1 MHTPTIMQEE
11 MILSTVADPSHESY
25 FETYHFSALGI
36 LNPDQLN
43 DAIHAVAA
51 QHAVLR
57 SVFVHGDQLGSTNV
71 QIAVLHQEYVLQRA
85 KLLRVQPIEEEVR
98 FGIRQIEV
106 IGADEWDGIMPWKF
120 SLSICQREQKSH
132 ITFRYHHALLDG
144 WSARALLELVQQEMQ
159 IPGAVLKGSDFFS
172 LVQQSLKRES
182 QEDETLLRERLGQIE
197 TSPIISPGPV
207 QNGVLRV
214 GEVTREVSISSR
226 ICLPDRPAVAARLVR
241 LALGMTICVFRN
253 SNDALFLEITS
264 ARSRLLPSDQN
275 VLGPVLAPQ
284 VRNIHFMEQT
294 TLGECAQL
302 LRSSHDP
309 QHNFSV
315 SQLKSFLSESSRD
328 LDVCLVCQTNES
340 YPSNGV
346 GDWEWIKGEAQ
357 NDLPF
362 IVELLPPGE
371 GEFCAK
377 IRYHQHRFEKEFA
390 SSFLEFFCQTLTW
403 IQASSDSIDHQTFA
417 AAVSEICREGGYR
430 QCYLALNPR
439 DATDD
444 PVSAHGLIDQAATKW
459 PSKIAL
465 EEEHGRFMTY
475 TELATASEMV
485 ANGLRYYLARDQ
497 KDQPLVPIC
506 FDKSVDMVVAM
517 LAVLKAG
524 GAYVPLDP
532 SQPRDR
538 LVSIL
543 SACRATVVIAG
554 QTDLGDILH
563 STCSELDILVTYIES
578 LSEHGKSADE
588 SSGSERRPSSSLAY
602 VLFTSG
608 STGTPKG
615 VMVEHRNLVA
625 FMKAGEGNAD
635 STWTSTRLQLAAY
648 SFDASIGDIF
658 ANLYH
663 GGRLALVQRNKMLSN
678 LNYWLNEMLITH
690 LALTPTIGDLIVSH
704 LPPRLQTLIFGGEPF
719 HQSFL
724 AQAPAEARIWNTCGP
739 TETVVDVACCILQKD
754 STDVPIGRPFGQCQ
768 IYILRRGS
776 SDTAVPPNAI
786 GEICVA
792 GPQVS
797 RGYLGRPDLTN
808 LGFVT
813 DPFHPSQRMYRT
825 GDLGR
830 LNHRGML
837 EHLGRADGQ
846 VKLRGLRVETGEVE
860 VTIKQSSSLV
870 AQVSVSVDHLKGYYR
885 QALTAWIVPEA
896 GKSAQDIE
904 LAWREEIIP
913 CCQRRL
919 VPYMIPEVWIMVSR
933 LPLTISGKLNRGTLS
948 SWVNRVTTGDT
959 HEDLYVIAAPWKT
972 QEMAKR
978 LPTSPAERLIV
989 ATCANVLGR
998 TIHDVSVDSTFISH
1012 GGNSLLA
1019 MRLLSALRQEGM
1031 NCSLRDLLGSMTLGD
1046 VANAMSPS
1054 SIPEK
1059 KITKALYEKDSWE
1072 ELVADSRIGVD
1083 TIEAIYP
1090 CTPQQEGL
1098 IQSTLHGD
1106 RSAYFAAI
1114 TVNLGNT
1121 INLTT
1126 FDAAWKRLVYGCEVL
1141 RTAFVSS
1148 SAVRHPPVNESNILQ
1163 VVLNQSAKDV
1173 GRVVS
1178 LDNRDIKFQFGVVP
1192 LSAGISRGSVN
1203 EPFKLHLKIHHVLY
1217 DEAFLSRILAEL
1229 SIMYKALEMGSPE
1242 VALPPSRPFSAFV
1255 ESLCN
1260 DDPEV
1265 SKGFWKDYM
1274 HDVVPATWPVAR
1286 GIRRTREENSQ
1297 DVEMSISKSWT
1308 GNAIALGQKFQAT
1321 PASIVRAALALTLA
1335 QYSQT
1340 DDVLFGEV
1348 SSGRFDHDRFTLGP
1362 CLATHPVR
1370 IQIDRKSP
1378 SAMLKLVTQALESYL
1393 VTTPYQ
1399 QYGLANIHRQMADP
1413 DLMAFQVLFAHQEAF
1428 VQYTAA
1434 GRFHVESARLQNLGF
1449 PLILES
1455 RCDRTTGEL
1464 ALECT
1469 FDQRYL
1475 GNQDV
1480 GWFLRSICRTLDMF
1494 SATARDGISDQNLT
1508 TEVVD
1513 EGMRRAIE
1521 KWSTKRSPFRLTS
1534 MRNAKLCAHELF
1546 EVQADITPHKIA
1558 VQVNQS
1564 EFITYNELN
1573 KRCNELSNALVN
1585 WFDSL
1590 GLEQS
1595 RDQQIVPLCFTN
1607 TIDMVIAMIAV
1618 LKAGAAYLPIDQNHP
1633 QHRIQQIL
1641 SLSGA
1646 RAMLADGG
1654 AETLQKLQAA
1664 SEQARSVL
1672 ISIERLISLY
1682 GGQRV
1687 TKASFSPTSA
1697 SLAYV
1702 IFTSGSTGKPKGV
1715 MVEHGNLAAFMQAN
1729 EPEAV
1734 GTWTSVRLQL
1744 ATATFDAA
1752 TGETFGTLGCGGRLI
1767 LGQNHEVL
1775 AALPDWLERTNITHL
1790 FVTPRVAANFLT
1802 DIDPPYLRTLH
1813 IGGEAFDPSIL
1824 PRMPPGCD
1832 VYNVFGPTET
1842 TIYATHYKIRKGDGH
1857 RRNIPIGYPFGGC
1870 RLYILNP
1877 ETLKQVPV
1885 GVIGEI
1891 CIGGP
1896 QVTRGYRGRPEL
1908 TSRSFLGD
1916 PQVVGERLYRSGDLG
1931 RFSGDGSIE
1940 HHGRIDSQIKLRGL
1954 RIEVSE
1960 IESVCLEHA
1969 LATACTVI
1977 VLHRDENQALVAFI
1991 QSEKDQQASL
2001 YSQDWAETESIL
2013 HRHLESRLPSYM
2025 VPSRLIPIEA
2035 MPLTTSGKVDR
2046 RQLAARAETM
2056 DQAGELFLS
2065 QHTDHAESWEKGS
2078 IEGKIADAW
2087 VQVLGIDKAN
2097 ITPNVA
2103 FSRLGGDSIRAIHLL
2118 SLLRKAGLKLN
2129 MAHVGNASTICS
2141 QAKCAT
2147 SHTVAAK
2154 RSAEG
2159 ATDIDAHT
2167 GPVPLGP
2174 IARRYAGIQLKY
2186 ASQWGEHVINHFNQS
2201 VLLDVTAVSAL
2212 RLQLALQ
2219 RLRNHHDALRAIV
2232 HWSLDLPVEAWSIR
2246 VLPCSDVKPLVLD
2259 SPRTLTIEA
2268 LRDQI
2273 QHRLTAL
2280 DIRRGKVM
2288 DAELYRLDGDSRVFL
2303 FWTVH
2308 HFVVD
2313 IVSWQIL
2320 RDDLNV
2326 LVRAKEEPG
2335 SIALQPATMSF
2346 LAWTREGQIQSQNG
2360 SLSTVNTPEGPEIS
2374 LSSLA
2379 SDRVPLWVRQPELVP
2394 IHPINRTTTFAT
2406 LNPSITAQLLGRS
2419 NNVLSTEPLDL
2430 LLAGLAMTL
2439 SKHFAGT
2446 VNRLIVGLETH
2457 GRHTGTNTADLS
2469 RSVGWF
2475 TAIIPMILD
2484 CRCELSSIES
2494 VVRRAKDQRRLLTEN
2509 DQGFHHFVA
2518 SRWSTGSAPKN
2529 EIMPLI
2535 FNYQGVRPD
2544 PHGRD
2549 EMMLHPVQLPSLRW
2563 IETCPH
2569 AVPLSHAAFEL
2580 YVHDGQAYIEA
2591 TWPSDGEMDQ
2601 KDVAALLGQQ
2611 ITDICQYLTERDL
2624 LGKTLI
2630 SASST
2635 SAFGL
2640 LPNDCFDRVFRLY
2653 PEDTLEDIIPCTPMQ
2668 RALLYEGVADHES
2681 RSYVTCR
2688 VWRIPT
2694 DQAICSQIEGA
2705 IKSLI
2710 QRHGVLRTV
2719 FHIDPE
2725 VGPLAL
2731 VFRDT
2736 QTPAVNAIDQVEVK
2750 NHTELEEMV
2759 TSLLCNPEYGNP
2771 MKQAFYVR
2779 VVHAADGSAARLI
2792 WLLHHSLIDAW
2803 SQDLLFNELTHILV
2817 GGCPIKSLTSRPS
2830 FGSFARYV
2838 ASNSLADNSHR
2849 EFWSETLNG
2858 VQPTSLPLSLM
2869 SSRSMNSDAVVVEQL
2884 CNLASLSENCISPAA
2899 LVSLAW
2905 SLVLSEILDTDDV
2918 THGMLFS
2925 GRQVPL
2931 DGVADIIGPCI
2942 STVPIRNHISRHGR
2956 VLDLLQSTEAAI
2968 RFAALHSTIGVDGV
2982 ARATGLEAPTLVN
2995 TLLNFFGVRTDVL
3008 ERDNLNSILE
3018 LDSVDDGLPPS
3029 ITLSCWQRETEANV
3043 IVVRLERRHPLQ
3055 AGIAQCLMKRMAWY
3069 CHTLSYH
3076 MDRKLGSL
3084 LCITSNE
3091 DQLLTQWSQTVDLR
3105 SSDPYPCIHDLI
3117 TRWAADVPEKVA
3129 IQAEVSRFVTYGE
3142 IEKKS
3147 TAIAGVIQRL
3157 IDQRSVSTP
3166 PLIPICCDRGIDMV
3180 IAILAVLKAGAAYV
3194 PLNISDPEG
3203 RLEAILQQAGST
3215 IIIDGL
3221 LGKDNRHKLHALGDR
3236 TSTSVYTVDDLSTM
3250 PPSEGALREVHSGS
3264 LAYVLFTSGSTGEPK
3279 GVMIE
3284 HRNLTSFIR
3293 TQHEEIIGGWASC
3306 RMPVAAYTFDVS
3318 MADVLIS
3325 LAIGARI
3332 AFVESEKMLASLP
3345 YWSDQM
3351 LATTLSMTPTL
3362 ASLLTRRL
3370 PPFVAVL
3377 ILAGE
3382 VFDPNVMKTLPR
3394 ECHVWNG
3401 YGPTETFYAS
3411 FHPVDAQ
3418 ETHAQVPIGR
3428 PFGGNRIYILR
3439 PGSNDRQ
3446 PIGAIGEICIGG
3458 TQVARGY
3465 LGQEDLTNRSFTQ
3478 TPYNGQTLLYRTG
3491 DLGRFMDGGVM
3502 EYLGRMDDQIKIRG
3516 QRAEPAEIESVVH
3529 AASPHLAHAVVDL
3542 YHPKRGGGL
3551 PRLIAFIS
3559 TKDTVP
3565 SAVCKTFIQ
3574 EEVEPSCRNQLPAHM
3589 IPSTWIY
3596 VRTVPLTTSGKADK
3610 RKLRSWMS
3618 TLEKGETVPGAS
3630 IIELYPSKQLN
3641 PEAHKGICRGPESPT
3656 EFMLRD
3662 SCAQLLKVDGDTISL
3677 EMSFISSGGDSL
3689 LALQL
3694 NARLRENGF
3703 RCTPRDIVE
3712 AQSLAELAKILNT
3725 SSETFS
3731 QVPIADWTLDLDEM
3745 VRVPD
3750 TDIEG
3755 WETIVKSAGIDPN
3768 QVRCV
3773 MPCTPFQEGVLSSSD
3788 ESGTSA
3794 GYLAHMTVGLGKEI
3808 DVEALKYAWQETVD
3822 HEEMLRTTF
3831 IPTAMPEVPGPGP
3844 DSSFLQVV
3852 LCSKSPQAGRVKAM
3866 ETVSTLESPNAALP
3880 LYPSLQGKP
3889 QQGHVPVAAAVA
3901 IRSQGSEGQK
3911 CTLLL
3916 TMHHALYDEAYLA
3929 LLLKDLSSRYRSIE
3943 CNQVVPKVL
3952 EEQRIPFSTYVRFVH
3967 SKIGTAPSSSAAG
3980 LFWKG
3985 YLADAIPSTWP
3996 LPHGMQSSITSVK
4009 RPEMAV
4015 LEWTGNLRAA
4025 ASKIQVTAAAIVRA
4039 ALALTVGEHANVTD
4053 VVIGEVSKGRPDI
4066 RSHGNATAKFI
4077 TGPCATTHPVRIR
4090 LANEGVSKR
4099 RTMIQLLRES
4109 FTSYMETLPH
4119 QFYGL
4124 SRIREQSCRVDLLPF
4139 QVLFVYQDAFR
4150 QKEGL
4155 AGDEAFQIRGGNL
4168 GQMGFPIVVE
4178 CSCLSGDSRVLFHC
4192 TYAPDVIDKD
4202 SIEWFL
4208 HHVSQSIDALI
4219 QVDPTRSD
4227 SLGLARVP
4235 LSAQETRQ
4243 LELWSRC
4250 HRAKEGENVYDAMP
4264 TETPSITYA
4273 FDCIAGNMHEKVALQ
4288 SAQHEYVTYGELQQR
4303 STTLSM
4309 ALQAHI
4315 VSLGDVGSQQPI
4327 VPICFERSTDM
4338 VVAIM
4343 AILKAGAAFVP
4354 LEPGYPAE
4362 RLITIV
4368 RATRASLIIC
4378 GKENKG
4384 NKSLVSVCQATN
4396 TSLVTLDDLNSRP
4409 ASSGHAVIS
4418 RRCRKESRIAY
4429 VLFTS
4434 GSTGTPKG
4442 VVITH
4447 GNLLA
4452 FMRYNNTDIHGRW
4465 YSSRMPVA
4473 SYTFDVSMA
4482 DIITTLC
4489 CGGRVVLVPVQKLL
4503 PSLGAWVE
4511 ASITSH
4517 ISLTPTIAN
4526 MLWEPVR
4533 SAEMVF
4539 PFLSVLLLA
4548 GEVFDVQLMNY
4559 VPDECRVWN
4568 GYGPTETFYV
4578 TFYRVPKAQAKEQT
4592 SVSIGYP
4599 FGENVIHLLGF
4610 ESYDRVPV
4618 GCVGEI
4624 CVTGPQVAQGYLGQP
4639 ELTNQHFKRD
4649 VLSQAP
4655 EGLLY
4660 RTGDMGRFDSDG
4672 KLEYLGRFDRQIKIR
4687 GQRVELAEIEVVI
4700 AQHNLVDSCSVVM
4713 VNTPS
4718 GDILVGFCVNAS
4730 NKTPGEGWDANIA
4743 IQIKAWVG
4751 TRLPAHM
4758 VPLYLFQLE
4767 GELPR
4772 VPSGKVDR
4780 QLLAQRATELLAD
4793 SVMSSQGKDTYI
4805 APTTEKEKVICEI
4818 FEETLAQR
4826 VSVLDNFLH
4835 LGGHSIL
4842 AIRAVSKIN
4851 HRLHANLTFKDV
4863 FDFAT
4868 ARALARQLESTTTKH
4883 RNYTS
4888 IPIIPRDQTIVRQSF
4903 AQGRLWFLD
4912 QLHPGS
4918 TWYLM
4923 PFGLRIQGDLHLDAL
4938 EVAVSAIEE
4947 RHETLRTTFEHRDG
4961 QNVQVIH
4968 PFAHHQ
4974 LRVVEVPPAVDEEG
4988 LLSVL
4993 KAEQSTPF
5001 DLQVHPGWRPLVL
5014 RQNKRSHILSIVIH
5028 HIICD
5033 GWSVGVLLKELSIFY
5048 SAALHGSPIHD
5059 QLPPLPIQYRD
5070 FSAWE
5075 SQKCQRVEHD
5085 RQLKYW
5091 VEKLAGSK
5099 PAEFICDK
5107 RRPQTP
5113 SRQAIFEEVRID
5125 GVIYDQLRQYC
5136 EQHQLTPFIVLLA
5149 VFRATHYRLTR
5160 EADATIGTPIA
5171 NRGREELHDII
5182 GLFVNVQCIRLQVD
5196 DQHTTFEDLVNQA
5209 KSTATEAF
5217 VHQDIPFDRIV
5228 SALQP
5233 DRETTQNPLVQT
5245 VFAVHPQT
5253 QGKEELEGLVTEQIL
5268 LSRTTRFDLEFH
5280 LFQEEDGLSGQVVFA
5295 QDIFFP
5301 ETVRAMISVFY
5312 AVLECGLNQPS
5323 TSIASMALLNDS
5335 SLHDMDDLLS
5345 INRMSYPR
5353 DVTIVDLFRQEAR
5366 SHPDSIAIVCEGKEV
5381 TYGYLDRQS
5390 DNIERWLRSLHL
5402 KQETIVGVL
5411 AARSAQAITVFLG
5424 IMKADLAYLP
5434 LDASTPQTRIS
5445 SVLSCIIERI
5455 TVIVV
5460 DRAHVAV
5467 PDINLAHV
5475 DFVTLSSIM
5484 DSQTY
5489 KASDNQD
5496 SERESSISA
5505 TSLACVLFTSGSTGR
5520 PKGVMTEHRAI
5531 VQLVKDFNFAEAAG
5545 KPLAHMASLSFDVS
5559 TWEVFMPL
5567 LSGGV
5572 VVCVDAMTVLDY
5584 KALSDVYARHHVRAA
5599 MFTPALFKQCLHDTP
5614 SIVENLDL
5622 LILGGDRLDPEDVF
5636 QAKKLTRGVIL
5647 NGYGPTENTG
5657 ASTIYPIPNE
5667 EAFVNGVPI
5676 GRPIGNSGAYVM
5688 DDLLNVVPKGVVG
5701 ELVVTGDGLARGYTD
5716 PEKNEG
5722 RFVHAVIGQDTVR
5735 AYRTGDYARW
5745 RPIDGQ
5751 LEYFGRQDDQVKIR
5765 GNRVEMGEIE
5775 HTLLS
5780 HRAVR
5785 SAAVVMNGVGAEADL
5800 SAFITLHPI
5809 QDDVAETERVDAWKN
5824 VFDTEAYDSFTHQ
5837 PNKLGRDFVGWLSM
5851 YDGCNIDLTD
5861 MDEWLDDTLQALLN
5875 GQDPGKVL
5883 EIGTGS
5889 GMILFNITKGLEE
5902 YVGIELVPKLAH
5914 MVEQVANADERLAG
5928 KVKVHAGVAN
5938 HIEDLIH
5945 GFIPDLVIINSVA
5958 QYFPSAGYLSEITLK
5973 LIRLQGVKTLFFGD
5987 MRSYPLYDE
5996 FLVSKALHNAGAKA
6010 TQDQIQ
6016 KCIEESK
6023 AAETELLV
6031 DPGFFTSLT
6040 SHFPDRVDHVE
6051 ILPKLMSAKNELSCY
6066 RFSAVIHLKH
6076 ATVAPRITHQV
6087 EKSNWIDYTARSL
6100 NPRSLLEHLR
6110 SSRNDT
6116 IIAVENIPNRRT
6128 ILETYIVDT
6137 LREKV
6142 RSRSLDTGSHWQIC
6156 HRNRAAQSAAML
6168 PGDLVAIANHAGFQ
6182 VEISWARQSSQRGA
6196 LDAIFHRLG
6205 SNCGQ
6210 QRVLFNFP
6218 DDHQCR
6224 DVHSFT
6230 NHPVQDRQNQHC
6242 MYELKEALRAHLP
6255 AYMIPRTI
6263 TILDQLPLTDRGKVD
6278 RQALRQ
6284 RIIEQEPVP
6293 TESELSA
6300 GRATVEYGSEMERI
6314 ISHVFAEVL
6323 GLQSIERESSFFSLG
6338 GHSLLAPRLVSRLS
6352 KRLDCIATVRDLF
6365 DCPTPARL
6373 ADRLLLKQTHSNG
6386 EANAAIKDE
6395 TQQIRL
6401 DKVKHHD
6408 ALRDWGVD
6416 SDEVG
6421 HLMPCTPFQEGVL
6434 SNSLAV
6440 PGDSGYLSVVRL
6452 GLQIQ
6457 LDVEA
6462 IRLAW
6467 QKVVVREETL
6477 RTAFIPVAE
6486 DLSSSCITSST
6497 FWQCIFNI
6505 SSREVHRLLS
6515 VDRRDCEVDRTA
6527 LGFGH
6532 IPVSLALVDVP
6543 TVCKTRERGST
6554 QLELT
6559 IHHALYDEAYFRWI
6573 IHELSRE
6580 YHKARLA
6587 KDYVPE
6593 WAPDTSVN
6601 RIPFSIFV
6609 SQLQAIP
6616 KESATSFWKGYL
6628 NGAPAACWPVAR
6640 GLECGRITEIE
6651 EFSSR
6656 SLIWNGN
6663 MHGLAGARGV
6673 TPATISRAAVALVV
6687 AEHSGVE
6694 DIVLGEVS
6702 SGRSFTDDA
6711 AGFVAGPCISTHP
6724 IRIRIQ
6730 QRQGSRSSH
6739 HRLSLDQLVKH
6750 SLDSYLET
6758 VPYHQLGL
6766 PSIRRESDAPDLL
6779 PFQVLFVYQQAFDF
6793 ETDSREEALDN
6804 FKAQGGHLG
6813 RFEFPV
6819 VLQASCHPVTGHLSL
6834 QCMFDPT
6841 VLIPEDIEWFL
6852 EHISQVLSSI
6862 ADSPSQPNARLTVS
6876 DAEEAAL
6883 IRLASESDQAPD
6895 LPLSTTSES
6904 LCAHDL
6910 ISQQAMENPCKI
6922 AVQYEL
6928 SQFMTYGELDRE
6940 STKLS
6945 IVIRTFFNHLSKSE
6959 CHEQPL
6965 VPISFDKG
6973 LDMVVTMLAV
6983 LKAGAA
6989 YIPLDV
6995 SHSEQRLTMICQSAQ
7010 AKLILWDGQKGFD
7023 KLHAIGRSSGAT
7035 VSTLNELSNAADGW
7049 GSTPRS
7055 GKKPTASS
7063 LAYIIYTS
7071 GSTGVPKG
7079 VMVNHANL
7087 VSFIRSATSE
7097 TYMSWTVNRL
7107 QIAAYTFDMSVSDIF
7122 PVLAI
7127 GGRVLL
7133 ARQHSLWSD
7142 LAGWVDAFAVNQLM
7156 TTPTVADMM
7165 LSSASSDGFLLAHL
7179 RDVIVGGEAVKRDIL
7194 DKAPT
7199 EMVFYIQYGPTET
7212 TVVVTGCML
7221 RGPTYCQPV
7230 PHSQIT
7236 TIGFPLHGCR
7246 LYILQPGTSK
7256 RVPIGVPGELCISGP
7271 QVTVGYRDGGDSS
7284 ESPFVPDPFWAGQT
7298 MYRSHD
7304 IAKVHGDGMI
7314 EWIGRMDSQVK
7325 LRGLRIDL
7333 GEIESA
7339 ARQLNGVQSCAVVK
7353 MELENKETLIAFIEV
7368 SNSHQTHITPVTIQ
7382 QHIAQNVP
7390 AYMVPAHIQLLD
7402 TPLPRTAS
7410 DKLDRKGV
7418 HAIAQQLV
7426 NKGDLLSFGTGRIQP
7441 AGLRPSPGTLE
7452 ATLASYWATIL
7463 GVDQVLISLE
7473 TPFSHLGGDSVRAI
7487 SLLALL
7493 RRNNFQLNLTDLGS
7507 FSTIRS
7513 QASRILC
7520 DVQPQKLPAYMQ
7532 LTTRSSSRA
7541 IMVLIHPFFGQS
7553 SVFDHVVPAL
7563 SKQYDIMQVSDP
7575 FFGKPDGPASL
7586 RDWAAHYLEALHT
7599 HFKQDR
7605 PVVLLGYSFGGL
7617 LVLEMARLLEITR
7630 KGSPFSTIIVDT
7642 RCYNPDQPFFKD
7654 EEERQTAAD
7663 DAVRLFGP
7671 GQTRMIEEHFDKH
7684 AHIWENSACPDH
7696 YLGRSLYLATP
7707 DAVESGIVDWW
7718 RNQCPHIEVQ
7728 RVECSHGEIF
7738 EPAMIGRVSALI
7750 NEHCDLDFTRI
7761 EL

>member
-1 MHTPTIMQEE
+1 MGSIGNVRCPLPRCVQSMHAPSVMQEE

-43 DAIHAVAA
+43 DAIHALATK
-51 QHAVLR
+51 HAVLR

-85 KLLRVQPIEEEVR
+85 KLLSVQPIEEEVR
-98 FGIRQIEV
+98 FGILQIEV
-106 IGADEWDGIMPWKF
+106 IGADEWDGVMPWKF
-120 SLSICQREQKSH
+120 SLSICQQEQKSY

-144 WSARALLELVQQEMQ
+144 WSARALLELVQQEMR

-172 LVQQSLKRES
+172 LVQQPLKREW
-182 QEDETLLRERLGQIE
+182 QQDDTLLRERLGQIE
-197 TSPIISPGPV
+197 TSPILSPGPV
-207 QNGVLRV
+207 PNGVLRV
-214 GEVTREVSISSR
+214 GEVTRAVSISSG
-226 ICLPDRPAVAARLVR
+226 ISLPDRPAVAARLLR
-241 LALGMTICVFRN
+241 LALGMTMCVFRN
-253 SNDALFLEITS
+253 SDDALFLEITS
-264 ARSRLLPSDQN
+264 ARSRLFPSDQH

-284 VRNIHFMEQT
+284 VRNIHLMEQT

-328 LDVCLVCQTNES
+328 FDVCLVCQTNES

-362 IVELLPPGE
+362 IVEVLPPRE
-371 GEFCAK
+371 GEFSAK
-377 IRYHQHRFEKEFA
+377 IRYHQHRFEDQFA

-403 IQASSDSIDHQTFA
+403 MQATGDSIDYRTFA
-417 AAVSEICREGGYR
+417 AAVSEICREGGYKQR
-430 QCYLALNPR
+430 YLALNPR
-439 DATDD
+439 DAPDD
-444 PVSAHGLIDQAATKW
+444 PVSAHDLIEQAASKW

-465 EEEHGRFMTY
+465 EAEHSQFMTY
-475 TELATASEMV
+475 AELAEASGMA
-485 ANGLRYYLARDQ
+485 ANGLRYCLPNDQ
-497 KDQPLVPIC
+497 ENQPLVPIC
-506 FDKSVDMVVAM
+506 FDKGVDMVVAM

-543 SACRATVVIAG
+543 TACRATVIIAG
-554 QTDLGDILH
+554 QTDLQDILH
-563 STCSELDILVTYIES
+563 STCSELDILVTSIES

-588 SSGSERRPSSSLAY
+588 SPGSEHPPSSSLAY

-635 STWTSTRLQLAAY
+635 GTWTSTRLQLAAY

-678 LNYWLNEMLITH
+678 LNYWLEEMLITH

-704 LPPRLQTLIFGGEPF
+704 LPPRLQTLMFGGEPF
-719 HQSFL
+719 HQSLL
-724 AQAPAEARIWNTCGP
+724 AQVPAEARIWNTCGP

-754 STDVPIGRPFGQCQ
+754 NTDVPIGRPFGQCQ

-776 SDTAVPPNAI
+776 SDTAVPPNAV

-846 VKLRGLRVETGEVE
+846 IKLRGLRVETGEVE

-870 AQVSVSVDHLKGYYR
+870 ARVSVSVDHLKGYDR
-885 QALTAWIVPEA
+885 KALTAWIVPEA

-904 LAWREEIIP
+904 IAWREEIIP

-919 VPYMIPEVWIMVSR
+919 VPYMIPEVWIMVSH

-948 SWVNRVTTGDT
+948 SWVDLVATGAT
-959 HEDLYVIAAPWKT
+959 HEGLYVIAAPWKT
-972 QEMAKR
+972 REMTKR

-989 ATCANVLGR
+989 ATCANVLGT
-998 TIHDVSVDSTFISH
+998 TIHDVSVDSTFISL

-1046 VANAMSPS
+1046 VADTMSLS
-1054 SIPEK
+1054 IIPEK
-1059 KITKALYEKDSWE
+1059 KITKALYQKDSWE
-1072 ELVADSRIGVD
+1072 EIVADSRIAVD

-1098 IQSTLHGD
+1098 IQSSLHGEK
-1106 RSAYFAAI
+1106 SAYFATI
-1114 TVNLGNT
+1114 TVHLGNT
-1121 INLTT
+1121 TNLST
-1126 FDAAWKRLVYGCEVL
+1126 FDAAWKGLVYGCDML

-1148 SAVRHPPVNESNILQ
+1148 SEVRHPPVSESNILQ
-1163 VVLNQSAKDV
+1163 VVLNQSAEDV
-1173 GRVVS
+1173 ERVVS
-1178 LDNRDIKFQFGVVP
+1178 LDNKDIEFQFGVVP
-1192 LSAGISRGSVN
+1192 LSAGISRGSGN
-1203 EPFKLHLKIHHVLY
+1203 EPLKLRLKIHHVLY

-1229 SIMYKALEMGSPE
+1229 SIKYEALEMGSPE
-1242 VALPPSRPFSAFV
+1242 IALPPSRPFSAFV

-1274 HDVVPATWPVAR
+1274 HDAVPATWPVAR

-1297 DVEMSISKSWT
+1297 DVEMSVSKSWT

-1321 PASIVRAALALTLA
+1321 PASIVRAALALALA
-1335 QYSQT
+1335 QYSQA
-1340 DDVLFGEV
+1340 DDVVFGEV

-1378 SAMLKLVTQALESYL
+1378 SAMLNLVTQALETYL
-1393 VTTPYQ
+1393 ATTPHQ

-1413 DLMAFQVLFAHQEAF
+1413 ELMAFQILFAHQEAF
-1428 VQYTAA
+1428 VEYTAA

-1455 RCDRTTGEL
+1455 RCARTTGEL

-1475 GNQDV
+1475 GDQDV

-1494 SATARDGISDQNLT
+1494 SATARDGFSDLKLT
-1508 TEVVD
+1508 AEVVD
-1513 EGMRRAIE
+1513 EEMRRAIE
-1521 KWSTKRSPFRLTS
+1521 KWSTKRTPFRLTS
-1534 MRNAKLCAHELF
+1534 TRNAKLCAHELF
-1546 EVQADITPHKIA
+1546 EIQAGITPHKIA
-1558 VQVNQS
+1558 IQVNQS

-1573 KRCNELSNALVN
+1573 KRCNEMSNALVN

-1595 RDQQIVPLCFTN
+1595 RDQQIVPLCFSN

-1633 QHRIQQIL
+1633 QDRIQQIL

-1646 RAMLADGG
+1646 RVMLADGG
-1654 AETLQKLQAA
+1654 AETLEKLQAA
-1664 SEQARSVL
+1664 SKQARSVL
-1672 ISIERLISLY
+1672 ISIKRLITLY
-1682 GGQRV
+1682 GVEIVR
-1687 TKASFSPTSA
+1687 KASFSPTPA

-1734 GTWTSVRLQL
+1734 GAWTSVRLQL

-1767 LGQNHEVL
+1767 LGQTHEVL

-1877 ETLKQVPV
+1877 ETLEQVPV

-1896 QVTRGYRGRPEL
+1896 QVTRGYHGRPDL
-1908 TSRSFLGD
+1908 TSRSFLSD

-1977 VLHRDENQALVAFI
+1977 VLDRYENQVLVAFI
-1991 QSEKDQQASL
+1991 QSEKDQQTSL
-2001 YSQDWAETESIL
+2001 YSQDWADTESIL

-2025 VPSRLIPIEA
+2025 VPSRLVHIEA

-2046 RQLAARAETM
+2046 RQLAARAEMM

-2065 QHTDHAESWEKGS
+2065 QHTSHAESWEKGS
-2078 IEGKIADAW
+2078 IEAKIADAW
-2087 VQVLGIDKAN
+2087 VQVLGIDRAN

-2129 MAHVGNASTICS
+2129 MTDVNNASTICS

-2154 RSAEG
+2154 RSAED

-2174 IARRYAGIQLKY
+2174 IAGRYAGIQLKY
-2186 ASQWGEHVINHFNQS
+2186 ASQWGEQVIDHFNQS
-2201 VLLDVTAVSAL
+2201 VLLDVTAVSPL

-2232 HWSLDLPVEAWSIR
+2232 HWSLNLPVEEWSIR
-2246 VLPCSDVKPLVLD
+2246 VLPCSEVKPLVLD
-2259 SPRTLTIEA
+2259 SPRTLAIEA

-2273 QHRLTAL
+2273 QHRLTGL

-2326 LVRAKEEPG
+2326 LVRAKEEPR

-2360 SLSTVNTPEGPEIS
+2360 SLSTGNTPEGPENS
-2374 LSSLA
+2374 LSSFA

-2394 IHPINRTTTFAT
+2394 VNPVNRTTTFAS

-2430 LLAGLAMTL
+2430 LLAGLAMTI

-2446 VNRLIVGLETH
+2446 VDHLIVGLETH

-2469 RSVGWF
+2469 RSIGWF

-2509 DQGFHHFVA
+2509 DQGFRHF
-2518 SRWSTGSAPKN
+2518 
-2529 EIMPLI
+2529 
-2535 FNYQGVRPD
+2535 GVRPD
-2544 PHGRD
+2544 PHGHD
-2549 EMMLHPVQLPSLRW
+2549 EMMLHPVQVPGLRW

-2569 AVPLSHAAFEL
+2569 AVPLSHAGFEL

-2601 KDVAALLGQQ
+2601 KDVAALLGQE
-2611 ITDICQYLTERDL
+2611 ITNICQYLAERDL
-2624 LGKTLI
+2624 FGKTSI

-2640 LPNDCFDRVFRLY
+2640 LPNDCFDRVFHLY
-2653 PEDTLEDIIPCTPMQ
+2653 REDTLEDIIPCTPMQ
-2668 RALLYEGVADHES
+2668 RALLYEGIADHES
-2681 RSYVTCR
+2681 RSYVTSR

-2694 DQAICSQIEGA
+2694 DQAICSQIEDA

-2731 VFRDT
+2731 VLRDT
-2736 QTPAVNAIDQVEVK
+2736 QSPAVSAVGQVEVR

-2759 TSLLCNPEYGNP
+2759 TNMLYNPEFGNP

-2779 VVHAADGSAARLI
+2779 VVRATDGSAAKLI

-2803 SQDLLFNELTHILV
+2803 SQDLLFSELTQILV
-2817 GGCPIKSLTSRPS
+2817 NGCPSESLTPRPS

-2838 ASNSLADNSHR
+2838 ASNSLTDHSHR
-2849 EFWSETLNG
+2849 KFWSETLNG
-2858 VQPTSLPLSLM
+2858 VQPISLPLSLM
-2869 SSRSMNSDAVVVEQL
+2869 SSRPMDSNAVVVEQA
-2884 CNLASLSENCISPAA
+2884 CNLANLSENCISPAA

-2925 GRQVPL
+2925 GRQLPL
-2931 DGVADIIGPCI
+2931 DGVVDIIGPCI

-2968 RFAALHSTIGVDGV
+2968 RLAGLHSMIGVDGV
-2982 ARATGLEAPTLVN
+2982 ARATGIEAPALVN

-3008 ERDNLNSILE
+3008 EHDSLNSILQ

-3029 ITLSCWQRETEANV
+3029 ITLSCWQREIEANV

-3055 AGIAQCLMKRMAWY
+3055 TGIAQCLMERMAWY
-3069 CHTLSYH
+3069 CHELSYQT
-3076 MDRKLGSL
+3076 DRKLDSVSS
-3084 LCITSNE
+3084 ITSNE
-3091 DQLLTQWSQTVDLR
+3091 DQLLTQWSQPIDSR
-3105 SSDPYPCIHDLI
+3105 PSDPYPCIHDLI
-3117 TRWAADVPEKVA
+3117 TRWAAEVPEKVA
-3129 IQAEVSRFVTYGE
+3129 IQVAESQFVTYGE
-3142 IEKKS
+3142 IETKS
-3147 TAIAGVIQRL
+3147 TAIARVVQRL
-3157 IDQRSVSTP
+3157 IDQRSASTP
-3166 PLIPICCDRGIDMV
+3166 PLIPICCDRGVDMV

-3203 RLEAILQQAGST
+3203 RLEAILRQAGST

-3221 LGKDNRHKLHALGDR
+3221 LGKDSRRKLHALGDR
-3236 TSTSVYTVDDLSTM
+3236 TSTSVYTVDGLSKM
-3250 PPSEGALREVHSGS
+3250 PAFEGALREVHSGS

-3284 HRNLTSFIR
+3284 HRNVTSFIS
-3293 TQHEEIIGGWASC
+3293 TQHNEIIGRWTSC

-3325 LAIGARI
+3325 LSIGARI
-3332 AFVESEKMLASLP
+3332 AFVESEKMFASLP
-3345 YWSDQM
+3345 FWADQM

-3362 ASLLTRRL
+3362 ATLLTRRL
-3370 PPFVAVL
+3370 PPLVAVL

-3382 VFDPNVMKTLPR
+3382 VFDPNVMKTLPP
-3394 ECHVWNG
+3394 ECRVWNG

-3411 FHPVDAQ
+3411 FHPVDAK

-3428 PFGGNRIYILR
+3428 PFGGNQIYILR

-3446 PIGAIGEICIGG
+3446 PVGAIGEICIGG

-3465 LGQEDLTNRSFTQ
+3465 LGQDDLTNLSFTQ
-3478 TPYNGQTLLYRTG
+3478 SPYNGETVLYRTG

-3529 AASPHLAHAVVDL
+3529 AASRHVAHAIVDL
-3542 YHPKRGGGL
+3542 YHPKREGGL
-3551 PRLIAFIS
+3551 SRLIAFIS

-3565 SAVCKTFIQ
+3565 PGICKTFLQ

-3589 IPSTWIY
+3589 IPSTWVY

-3618 TLEKGETVPGAS
+3618 RLEEGETVPGAS
-3630 IIELYPSKQLN
+3630 IIQLYPSKQMN
-3641 PEAHKGICRGPESPT
+3641 SEAHKGISRGPESPT
-3656 EFMLRD
+3656 EIMVKE
-3662 SCAQLLKVDGDTISL
+3662 SCAQLLKVDEDTVSL

-3694 NARLRENGF
+3694 NARLREKGF
-3703 RCTPRDIVE
+3703 KCTPRDIVE
-3712 AQSLAELAKILNT
+3712 AQSLADLAKILNT
-3725 SSETFS
+3725 SNEAVS

-3755 WETIVKSAGIDPN
+3755 WERIVKSAGIDPD
-3768 QVRCV
+3768 QVCCV

-3788 ESGTSA
+3788 ESGASA

-3831 IPTAMPEVPGPGP
+3831 IPAAMTEVPGPGQ
-3844 DSSFLQVV
+3844 DSSLLQVV
-3852 LCSKSPQAGRVKAM
+3852 LCPESPQAGRVKTM
-3866 ETVSTLESPNAALP
+3866 ETVSTLETPKATLP
-3880 LYPSLQGKP
+3880 SYPSLEGKP
-3889 QQGHVPVAAAVA
+3889 QQGHIPVAAAVA
-3901 IRSQGSEGQK
+3901 IGSQGSEGQE

-3916 TMHHALYDEAYLA
+3916 TMHHALYDEAYLS
-3929 LLLKDLSSRYRSIE
+3929 LLLKDLSSRYRSIA
-3943 CNQVVPKVL
+3943 CNRVVPKVP

-3980 LFWKG
+3980 IFWKG
-3985 YLADAIPSTWP
+3985 YLEDAILSTWP

-4009 RPEMAV
+4009 RPETAV

-4053 VVIGEVSKGRPDI
+4053 VVLGEVSKGRPDI
-4066 RSHGNATAKFI
+4066 RSHGDATAKFI

-4090 LANEGVSKR
+4090 LADEGGSKR
-4099 RTMIQLLRES
+4099 RTTLQLLRES

-4155 AGDEAFQIRGGNL
+4155 AGDDAFQIWGGNL

-4178 CSCLSGDSRVLFHC
+4178 CSCLSGDSGVLFHC
-4192 TYAPDVIDKD
+4192 TYAPDVIDKH

-4208 HHVSQSIDALI
+4208 HHVSQSIDALV

-4227 SLGLARVP
+4227 SLTLARVP

-4243 LELWSRC
+4243 LEIWSRC
-4250 HRAKEGENVYDAMP
+4250 HRAKEGENVSNAIP
-4264 TETPSITYA
+4264 TEISSITHA
-4273 FDCIAGNMHEKVALQ
+4273 FDYIAVNMHEKVALQ

-4309 ALQAHI
+4309 VLQRHI
-4315 VSLGDVGSQQPI
+4315 VSLDDVGSQQPI
-4327 VPICFERSTDM
+4327 IPICFERSTDM
-4338 VVAIM
+4338 VVAIL
-4343 AILKAGAAFVP
+4343 AILKGGAAFVP

-4362 RLITIV
+4362 RLISIV
-4368 RATRASLIIC
+4368 RATRASFIIC
-4378 GKENKG
+4378 GEENKS
-4384 NKSLVSVCQATN
+4384 NEALVSVCEATN
-4396 TSLVTLDDLNSRP
+4396 TSLVTLDDLKSRP
-4409 ASSGHAVIS
+4409 ASSAHAVIP
-4418 RRCRKESRIAY
+4418 RQCRNESRIAY

-4447 GNLLA
+4447 LNLLA
-4452 FMRYNNTDIHGRW
+4452 FMRYNNTDVHGRW
-4465 YSSRMPVA
+4465 YNSRMPVA

-4526 MLWEPVR
+4526 MLWEPVK
-4533 SAEMVF
+4533 SAEIVF

-4559 VPDECRVWN
+4559 VPEECRVWN

-4578 TFYRVPKAQAKEQT
+4578 TFYRVPKAHAKEQT
-4592 SVSIGYP
+4592 SVSIGYA

-4610 ESYDRVPV
+4610 ESYDRVPI
-4618 GCVGEI
+4618 GCIGEI

-4639 ELTNQHFKRD
+4639 ELTEQHFQHD
-4649 VLSQAP
+4649 VLSQASD
-4655 EGLLY
+4655 GLLY
-4660 RTGDMGRFDSDG
+4660 RTGDMGRFHSDG

-4687 GQRVELAEIEVVI
+4687 GQRVELAEIEMVI
-4700 AQHNLVDSCSVVM
+4700 AQHNLVDSCSVVV

-4718 GDILVGFCVNAS
+4718 RDILVGFCVKAS
-4730 NKTPGEGWDANIA
+4730 NKTPGKGWDANTA
-4743 IQIKAWVG
+4743 IQIKAWVA

-4758 VPLYLFQLE
+4758 VPSYLFQLE
-4767 GELPR
+4767 GELPC

-4780 QLLAQRATELLAD
+4780 QLLAQRATQLLTD
-4793 SVMSSQGKDTYI
+4793 SMMSSQGQDTYI

-4868 ARALARQLESTTTKH
+4868 ARDLARQLESTTTKQ

-4888 IPIIPRDQTIVRQSF
+4888 ISRLPRDQTMVRQSF

-4923 PFGLRIQGDLHLDAL
+4923 PFGLRIQGDLHLHAL
-4938 EVAVSAIEE
+4938 EAAVSAIEE

-4968 PFAHHQ
+4968 PFAHRQ
-4974 LRVVEVPPAVDEEG
+4974 LRVVEVPSAVGEEG

-5048 SAALHGSPIHD
+5048 SAALHGSPIPA

-5075 SQKCQRVEHD
+5075 SQKGQKVEHD

-5091 VEKLAGSK
+5091 VKKLAGSK

-5125 GVIYDQLRQYC
+5125 GV
-5136 EQHQLTPFIVLLA
+5136 V
-5149 VFRATHYRLTR
+5149 ATHYRLTR

-5171 NRGREELHDII
+5171 NRGREELHNII
-5182 GLFVNVQCIRLQVD
+5182 GLFVNVQCIRLKVD
-5196 DQHTTFEDLVNQA
+5196 DHHTTFEDLVNQA

-5217 VHQDIPFDRIV
+5217 AHQDIPFDRIV

-5253 QGKEELEGLVTEQIL
+5253 QGKEDLEGLVTEQIL

-5295 QDIFFP
+5295 EDIFFP
-5301 ETVRAMISVFY
+5301 ETVKAMISVFY
-5312 AVLECGLNQPS
+5312 TVLECGLNQPS
-5323 TSIASMALLNDS
+5323 TSIASMALLNDT
-5335 SLHDMDDLLS
+5335 SLHDMDDLLR
-5345 INRMSYPR
+5345 IKRMSYPR
-5353 DVTIVDLFRQEAR
+5353 DATIVDLFRQEAR

-5381 TYGYLDRQS
+5381 TYGDLDRQS

-5411 AARSAQAITVFLG
+5411 AARSAQAIAVFLG

-5434 LDASTPQTRIS
+5434 LDASTPQTRIC
-5445 SVLSCIIERI
+5445 SVLSCISGRI

-5460 DRAHVAV
+5460 DGAHVAV
-5467 PDINLAHV
+5467 PDVSLAHV
-5475 DFVTLSSIM
+5475 DFVALSSIL

-5489 KASDNQD
+5489 KGSGNQD
-5496 SERESSISA
+5496 FERESSISA

-5559 TWEVFMPL
+5559 TWEIFMPL

-5584 KALSDVYARHHVRAA
+5584 KALSDVYARHQVRAA

-5614 SIVENLDL
+5614 SIVRNLDL

-5657 ASTIYPIPNE
+5657 ASTIYPILDE

-5688 DDLLNVVPKGVVG
+5688 DDLLNVVPSGVVG

-5722 RFVHAVIGQDTVR
+5722 RFVHVVIGQDTVR

-5751 LEYFGRQDDQVKIR
+5751 LEYFGRRDDQVKIR
-5765 GNRVEMGEIE
+5765 GHRVEMGEIE

-5809 QDDVAETERVDAWKN
+5809 QDDMAEIERVDAWKN

-5889 GMILFNITKGLEE
+5889 GMILFNITQGLEE

-5914 MVEQVANADERLAG
+5914 MVEQVANVDERLAG
-5928 KVKVHAGVAN
+5928 RVKVHAGVADR
-5938 HIEDLIH
+5938 IEDFIH

-5958 QYFPSAGYLSEITLK
+5958 QYFPSAGYLSEIILK

-5987 MRSYPLYDE
+5987 IRSYPLYDE

-6010 TQDQIQ
+6010 TRDQIR

-6040 SHFPDRVDHVE
+6040 SQFPDRVDHVE

-6100 NPRSLLEHLR
+6100 NSRSLLEHLR
-6110 SSRNDT
+6110 SSRDNT

-6128 ILETYIVDT
+6128 ILERYIVDA

-6142 RSRSLDTGSHWQIC
+6142 PSRSLDTSSHWQVC
-6156 HRNRAAQSAAML
+6156 HRNRAAQSVALL
-6168 PGDLVAIANHAGFQ
+6168 PGDLVAIANQAGFQ
-6182 VEISWARQSSQRGA
+6182 VDISWARQSSQRGA
-6196 LDAIFHRLG
+6196 FDAIFHRLG

-6218 DDHQCR
+6218 VDHQCR

-6230 NHPVQDRQNQHC
+6230 NHPVQGQQDQQC
-6242 MYELKEALRAHLP
+6242 IYELKESLRAHLP

-6278 RQALRQ
+6278 RQTLRQ
-6284 RIIEQEPVP
+6284 RIIEQEPVA
-6293 TESELSA
+6293 TESESSA
-6300 GRATVEYGSEMERI
+6300 NRATVEYESEMERI

-6323 GLQSIERESSFFSLG
+6323 GLQSVDRESSFFSLG
-6338 GHSLLAPRLVSRLS
+6338 GHSLLAPRLASRLS

-6365 DCPTPARL
+6365 DCPTPTRL
-6373 ADRLLLKQTHSNG
+6373 ADRLLSKQTHSDR
-6386 EANAAIKDE
+6386 EADAAIDDE
-6395 TQQIRL
+6395 TQHFAL
-6401 DKVKHHD
+6401 DKVKYHD
-6408 ALRDWGVD
+6408 ALRDWGVQ
-6416 SDEVG
+6416 SSEIS

-6434 SNSLAV
+6434 SNSLTV

-6452 GLQIQ
+6452 GLQMQ

-6467 QKVVVREETL
+6467 QKVVEREETL

-6497 FWQCIFNI
+6497 FWQCTFKV
-6505 SSREVHRLLS
+6505 SSREVHRLLYIDRRNCD
-6515 VDRRDCEVDRTA
+6515 VDRSA

-6532 IPVSLALVDVP
+6532 IPVSLALIDVP
-6543 TVCKTRERGST
+6543 TVCKARERGST

-6593 WAPDTSVN
+6593 WAPDTSAN

-6609 SQLQAIP
+6609 SQLQAMP

-6640 GLECGRITEIE
+6640 GLESGRITEID

-6656 SLIWNGN
+6656 SLTWKRN
-6663 MHGLAGARGV
+6663 MHALAGARGV
-6673 TPATISRAAVALVV
+6673 TPAAISRAAVALVV

-6702 SGRSFTDDA
+6702 SGRSITDGA
-6711 AGFVAGPCISTHP
+6711 TGFVAGPCISTHP

-6739 HRLSLDQLVKH
+6739 QRLSFDQLVKH

-6779 PFQVLFVYQQAFDF
+6779 PFQVLFVYQQAFGF
-6793 ETDSREEALDN
+6793 ETDSREEASDN

-6834 QCMFDPT
+6834 QCIFDPT

-6862 ADSPSQPNARLTVS
+6862 AESPSQPNARLTVS
-6876 DAEEAAL
+6876 EAEEAAL
-6883 IRLASESDQAPD
+6883 IKFASESDQTPD
-6895 LPLSTTSES
+6895 LPLGTTSES

-6910 ISQQAMENPCKI
+6910 ISRQAMENPCKI

-6945 IVIRTFFNHLSKSE
+6945 IVIRAFFNHLSKSE
-6959 CHEQPL
+6959 CPEQPL

-7023 KLHAIGRSSGAT
+7023 KLHAIGHSSGAT
-7035 VSTLNELSNAADGW
+7035 VSTLNELFDAADGW
-7049 GSTPRS
+7049 GSTSRS
-7055 GKKPTASS
+7055 GKKPTPSS

-7087 VSFIRSATSE
+7087 VSFMRSATSE

-7107 QIAAYTFDMSVSDIF
+7107 QIAAFTFDMSVSDIF
-7122 PVLAI
+7122 PVLAV

-7133 ARQHSLWSD
+7133 ARQQSLWSD
-7142 LAGWVDAFAVNQLM
+7142 LAGWVDTFAVNQLM

-7165 LSSASSDGFLLAHL
+7165 LSSAWSDGFRLAHL
-7179 RDVIVGGEAVKRDIL
+7179 RDVILAGEAVKSDIL
-7194 DKAPT
+7194 EKAPAET
-7199 EMVFYIQYGPTET
+7199 VFYIQYGPTET

-7221 RGPTYCQPV
+7221 RGPPYHQPV

-7236 TIGFPLHGCR
+7236 MIGFPLHGCR
-7246 LYILQPGTSK
+7246 VYILQPGTSN

-7271 QVTVGYRDGGDSS
+7271 QVTVGYRGGGDSS

-7390 AYMVPAHIQLLD
+7390 AYMVPAHVQLLD

-7418 HAIAQQLV
+7418 HVLAQQLV
-7426 NKGDLLSFGTGRIQP
+7426 DKGDLLSFGISRIQP
-7441 AGLRPSPGTLE
+7441 ADLRPSPGTLE

-7463 GVDQVLISLE
+7463 AVDQLAISLE

-7493 RRNNFQLNLTDLGS
+7493 RRNNFRLNLTDLGS

-7541 IMVLIHPFFGQS
+7541 MMVLIHPFFGQS

-7563 SKQYDIMQVSDP
+7563 SKQYDIVQVSDP

-7617 LVLEMARLLEITR
+7617 LVLEMARLLEITG

-7663 DAVRLFGP
+7663 DAARLFGS
-7671 GQTRMIEEHFDKH
+7671 GQTRMIEEHFEKH
-7684 AHIWENSACPDH
+7684 VHIWENSACPDH

-7707 DAVESGIVDWW
+7707 EAVESGIVDWW
-7718 RNQCPHIEVQ
+7718 QSQCPHIEVQ

-7738 EPAMIGRVSALI
+7738 EPAMTGRVSAVI

-7761 EL
+7761 EP